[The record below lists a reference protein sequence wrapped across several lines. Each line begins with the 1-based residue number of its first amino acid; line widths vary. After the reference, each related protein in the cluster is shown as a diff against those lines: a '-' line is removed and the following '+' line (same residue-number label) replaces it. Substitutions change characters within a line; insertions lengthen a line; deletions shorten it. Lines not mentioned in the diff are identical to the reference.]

1 MPEPAT
7 GTLYIA
13 EKPSLGRAI
22 AEGLGIVRRENGF
35 FVCRNGATVTWC
47 FGHLFEQAE
56 PDDYLP
62 DDIPTTKRGKKMW
75 RLRDLPV
82 IPTEWKTLVRKQ
94 KGVKGQL
101 SVIGKLIRSSA
112 VIVNAGDPDREGQ
125 LLVDEV
131 LEHFRVRKPVKRFWV
146 SAIDPAS
153 IKKGLAALKEN
164 QGYAGMRDAARARS
178 RADWLLGMNLSR
190 AYTLTGPGGLI
201 AVGRVQ
207 TPTLAMVARR
217 DYAVRHFVPKPYL
230 AITANLA
237 KEAEAFRAKWQP
249 KPGQPG
255 MDEEGKLLLDIPLG
269 RALVEKLSKEKTA
282 TVLSAE
288 TKRKRVY
295 PPKVYS
301 LADIQAEANRL
312 YGFTAEETLA
322 GCQALY
328 EKHKVTS
335 YPRTD
340 SSYLPESQHA
350 EAPSVLAA
358 VAKTFPATA
367 KAVEKADPTLKS
379 PVFND
384 KKVTAH
390 HGIVPVTHA
399 VDWSQLSD
407 REQKLYRLIAK
418 RYIAQFFPVHEY
430 DETVVKLSIGDETF
444 IARGRVVVV
453 KGWKALYAKVEKAAP
468 EKRSVK
474 SRKGDEK
481 NESDDEDAAQTLPP
495 LQKGDVVDVLSVDG
509 REDQTKPPA
518 YFTEGTL
525 IAAMET
531 IWKSFDDP
539 HLQEKLKEA
548 GGIGTPATR
557 SMIIQELKRKNYLE
571 TEGKKLHCTEEGRQ
585 VLLTASPK
593 VRSAVLTAQFE
604 AKLQEIERGT
614 TTLAAFVAEY
624 EAFIRAE
631 LAEVTAKREGGK
643 TAPKTVGAQG
653 IVSEAS
659 VG

>member
-35 FVCRNGATVTWC
+35 FVCRNGTTVTWC

-56 PDDYLP
+56 PDAYLP

-82 IPTEWKTLVRKQ
+82 IPVEWKTLVRKQ

-164 QGYAGMRDAARARS
+164 QGFAGMRDAARARS

-288 TKRKRVY
+288 TKRKRVH

-367 KAVEKADPTLKS
+367 RAVEKANPALKS
-379 PVFND
+379 PVFNN

-390 HGIVPVTHA
+390 HGIVPVAHA

-418 RYIAQFFPVHEY
+418 RYIAQFFPAHEY
-430 DETVVKLSIGDETF
+430 DETVVKLALGDETF
-444 IARGRVVVV
+444 TARGRVVVV
-453 KGWKALYAKVEKAAP
+453 KGWKALYAKVEKSAP
-468 EKRSVK
+468 EKRAAK
-474 SRKGDEK
+474 SHRGDEK
-481 NESDDEDAAQTLPP
+481 KEEENEDAAQTLPI
-495 LQKGDVVDVLSVDG
+495 LKMGDVVDVLSVDG

-571 TEGKKLHCTEEGRQ
+571 TEGKKLHCTEEGRK

-614 TTLAAFVAEY
+614 TTLSAFVTEY
-624 EAFIRAE
+624 EDFIRSE
-631 LAEVTAKREGGK
+631 LAEVMAKRGEAQAERKAAAAEEPLSRPSEG
-643 TAPKTVGAQG
+643 
-653 IVSEAS
+653 
-659 VG
+659 

>member
-1 MPEPAT
+1 MPEPASE
-7 GTLYIA
+7 TLYIA

-35 FVCRNGATVTWC
+35 FVCRNGTTVTWC

-56 PDDYLP
+56 PDAYLP

-82 IPTEWKTLVRKQ
+82 IPVEWKTLVRKQ

-164 QGYAGMRDAARARS
+164 QGFAGMRDAARARS

-288 TKRKRVY
+288 TKRKRVH

-367 KAVEKADPTLKS
+367 RAVEKANPALKS

-390 HGIVPVTHA
+390 QGIVPVAHA

-418 RYIAQFFPVHEY
+418 RYIAQFFPAHEY
-430 DETVVKLSIGDETF
+430 DETVVKLALGDETF
-444 IARGRVVVV
+444 TARGRVVVV
-453 KGWKALYAKVEKAAP
+453 KGWKALYAKTEKSAP
-468 EKRSVK
+468 EKRSAK
-474 SRKGDEK
+474 NRKGDEK
-481 NESDDEDAAQTLPP
+481 NGEEDEDAAQTLPP
-495 LQKGDVVDVLSVDG
+495 LAKGDVVDVLSVDG

-557 SMIIQELKRKNYLE
+557 SMIIQELKRKKDLE

-593 VRSAVLTAQFE
+593 VRSAVLTAHFE

-614 TTLAAFVAEY
+614 TTLAAFVSEY
-624 EAFIRAE
+624 EDFIRSE
-631 LAEVTAKREGGK
+631 LAEVIAKREGAK
-643 TAPKTVGAQG
+643 AERKAADAQKTVSGT
-653 IVSEAS
+653 SE
-659 VG
+659 G